1 MAHISLHI
9 QFYWRR
15 NDPRIMAYVDAGFG
29 TLVRISESAY
39 YSSEYSFQC
48 VAGGEL

>member
-15 NDPRIMAYVDAGFG
+15 NDPRIMAYVDAG
-29 TLVRISESAY
+29 ISESAY